1 MTLLQKVGVA
11 QEEAARAEQQLLSC
25 RRDKVSL
32 KSKLVSLQKE
42 RKELLAS
49 VTKLEG
55 MVRNKG
61 GVRLG

>member
-1 MTLLQKVGVA
+1 MSLLQKVGVA
-11 QEEAARAEQQLLSC
+11 QEETARAEQQLLSC

-61 GVRLG
+61 DVRLD